1 MFLKKK
7 GYFANHKNSYHLE
20 DLSPSTN
27 QVRFSSISKD
37 EHELLER
44 RVPFRDGEDA
54 CYAYQLISERM
65 MRDVGTLFGN
75 VILLSSKGVECVS
88 VIVNGKGYTIDEVGN
103 ISEFK
108 DEGVYDDELTNVPSV
123 TKEAA

>member
-54 CYAYQLISERM
+54 CDM
-65 MRDVGTLFGN
+65 GVLFELFKKIGIVFFCVN
-75 VILLSSKGVECVS
+75 TNPLLHC
-88 VIVNGKGYTIDEVGN
+88 
-103 ISEFK
+103 F
-108 DEGVYDDELTNVPSV
+108 
-123 TKEAA
+123 